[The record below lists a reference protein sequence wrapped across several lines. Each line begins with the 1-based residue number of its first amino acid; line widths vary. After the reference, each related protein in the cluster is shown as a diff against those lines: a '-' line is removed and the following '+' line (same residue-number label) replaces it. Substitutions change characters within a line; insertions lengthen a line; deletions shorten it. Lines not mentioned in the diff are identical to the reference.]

1 MPPHLEDLA
10 DTSIQILA
18 ELIDPKS
25 HDFPARPLQLD
36 VTPDVISASGTVR
49 IAVKLVSVDLD
60 VDFET
65 GLTLPDEGKIEPAT
79 QHRVLRLRLH
89 SFGLE
94 GLEKDLF
101 PGRFVWMPGGL
112 EGVDCV

>member
-1 MPPHLEDLA
+1 MPPHLEDLV

-25 HDFPARPLQLD
+25 HDFPAGPLQLD
-36 VTPDVISASGTVR
+36 VTPDVIPASGAVR
-49 IAVKLVSVDLD
+49 IAVKLVPVDLD

-65 GLTLPDEGKIEPAT
+65 RRTLPDEGKIEPAT
-79 QHRVLRLRLH
+79 QHRGLGLRLH
-89 SFGLE
+89 AFGLE
-94 GLEKDLF
+94 SLAEDLF

-112 EGVDCV
+112 EGVDGV